1 MGRRNRISRRILW
14 GFGRK
19 SVSLQVLSDSL
30 VGFVADLVGFVVP
43 TKSEIGSLA
52 APLGF
57 PVSITRVAR
66 HRDWVETVISPR
78 GLPGL
83 NLIPKF

>member
-14 GFGRK
+14 SFGRK

-52 APLGF
+52 APENIYNTG
-57 PVSITRVAR
+57 VRVRLRTA
-66 HRDWVETVISPR
+66 
-78 GLPGL
+78 
-83 NLIPKF
+83 